1 MNPHVGIAWQIGST
15 FGWGVY
21 GTQLALGLSRRNRL
35 PTLLESPGPLTLD
48 ALESNALKPALDFRP
63 RLVELIKR
71 QGDGPIVCQF
81 PVIHARGNDAELQ
94 FGRLSPRTRGTANHA
109 CIFFDRTTFSAGA
122 IEQLNRFDSVIAGSA
137 WNGAHLRALGV
148 ENVFDNIQGID
159 ASRFHPAPRRG
170 LLAGRF
176 AIFSGGKIEHRKG
189 QDIVA
194 AAFRAFR
201 QRHDDAVLVTSWHNA
216 WPKAEGVR
224 EIMRSRVLDGE
235 SLLDDEGRID
245 VRRWLTTNGVPGESV
260 IVLPEIPNALL
271 PPVIRECDVAVFP
284 NRCEGGTNL
293 VAMEA
298 LALGVPSLLS
308 ANTGH
313 MDLLDR
319 QIGFALSEQSPVPEA
334 QSGPDYD
341 VWGESSVD
349 EIVERL
355 EAVYQNRQAFREV
368 ALAHARLMEDL
379 SWTRQIDRLMDH
391 LGIPDPL
398 TPAR

>member
-1 MNPHVGIAWQIGST
+1 VNPHVGIAWQIGST

-21 GTQLALGLSRRNRL
+21 GTQLALGLTRRGRL

-48 ALESNALKPALDFRP
+48 ALEAARLKPAMDFRP
-63 RLVELIKR
+63 RLVELIQK
-71 QGDGPIVCQF
+71 QGEGPIICQF
-81 PVIHARGNDAELQ
+81 PVLHARGNNAELQ

-109 CIFFDRTTFSAGA
+109 CIFFDRTTFSPEA
-122 IEQLNRFDSVIAGSA
+122 IDQLNRFDSVIAGSA
-137 WNGAHLRALGV
+137 WNGAHLRDLGV
-148 ENVFDNIQGID
+148 RNVIDNIQGID

-170 LLAGRF
+170 LLGDRF

-224 EIMRSRVLDGE
+224 QIMASRIFDGAN
-235 SLLDDEGRID
+235 LLDAEGRIN
-245 VRRWLTTNGVPGESV
+245 VRRWLSLNGVPEDSV
-260 IVLPEIPNALL
+260 IALPEIPNALL
-271 PPVIRECDVAVFP
+271 PPVIRECDVAIFP

-293 VAMEA
+293 VAMET

-319 QIGFALSEQSPVPEA
+319 QIGFALVDQTPVPEA
-334 QSGPDYD
+334 SSNPDYD
-341 VWGESSVD
+341 VWGESSVN

-355 EAVYQNRQAFREV
+355 EAVYRNREAFREV
-368 ALAHARLMEDL
+368 ALSHARLMEDL

-391 LGIPDPL
+391 LDITDL

>member
-1 MNPHVGIAWQIGST
+1 VNPHVGIAWQIGST

-21 GTQLALGLSRRNRL
+21 GTQLALGLTRRGRL

-48 ALESNALKPALDFRP
+48 GLEAVRLKPAMDFRP
-63 RLVELIKR
+63 RLVELIQK
-71 QGDGPIVCQF
+71 QGEGPIICQF
-81 PVIHARGNDAELQ
+81 PVIHARGNNAELQ

-109 CIFFDRTTFSAGA
+109 CIFFDRTTFSPEA
-122 IEQLNRFDSVIAGSA
+122 IDQLNRFDSVIAGSA
-137 WNGAHLRALGV
+137 WNGAHLRDLGV
-148 ENVFDNIQGID
+148 RNVIDNIQGID

-170 LLAGRF
+170 LLGDRF

-224 EIMRSRVLDGE
+224 QIMASRIFDGAN
-235 SLLDDEGRID
+235 LLDAEGRIN
-245 VRRWLTTNGVPGESV
+245 VRRWLSLNGVPEDSV
-260 IVLPEIPNALL
+260 IALPEIPNALL
-271 PPVIRECDVAVFP
+271 PPVIRECDVAIFP

-293 VAMEA
+293 VAMET

-319 QIGFALSEQSPVPEA
+319 QIGFALVDQTPVPEA
-334 QSGPDYD
+334 SSNPDYD

-355 EAVYQNRQAFREV
+355 EAVYRNREAFREV

-379 SWTRQIDRLMDH
+379 SWTRQIDRLLVH
-391 LGIPDPL
+391 LGI
-398 TPAR
+398 

>member
-1 MNPHVGIAWQIGST
+1 VNPHVGIAWQIGST

-21 GTQLALGLSRRNRL
+21 GTQLALGLTRRGRL

-48 ALESNALKPALDFRP
+48 GLEAVRLKPAMDFRP
-63 RLVELIKR
+63 RLVELIQK
-71 QGDGPIVCQF
+71 QGEGPIICQF
-81 PVIHARGNDAELQ
+81 PVIHARGNNAELQ

-109 CIFFDRTTFSAGA
+109 CIFFDRTTFSPEA
-122 IEQLNRFDSVIAGSA
+122 IDQLNRFDSVIAGSA
-137 WNGAHLRALGV
+137 WNGAHLRDLGV
-148 ENVFDNIQGID
+148 RNVIDNIQGID

-170 LLAGRF
+170 LLGDRF

-224 EIMRSRVLDGE
+224 QIMASRIFDGAN
-235 SLLDDEGRID
+235 LLDAEGRIN
-245 VRRWLTTNGVPGESV
+245 VRRWLSLNGVPEDSV
-260 IVLPEIPNALL
+260 IALPEIPNALL
-271 PPVIRECDVAVFP
+271 PPVIRECDVAIFP

-293 VAMEA
+293 VAMET

-319 QIGFALSEQSPVPEA
+319 QIGFALVDQTPVPEA
-334 QSGPDYD
+334 SSNPDYD

-355 EAVYQNRQAFREV
+355 EAVYRNREAFREV
-368 ALAHARLMEDL
+368 ALSHARLMEDL

-391 LGIPDPL
+391 LDITDIM
-398 TPAR
+398 PAR

>member
-21 GTQLALGLSRRNRL
+21 GTQLALGLTRRGRL

-48 ALESNALKPALDFRP
+48 ALEAVRLKPAMDFRP
-63 RLVELIKR
+63 RLVELIQK
-71 QGDGPIVCQF
+71 QGEGPIVCQF
-81 PVIHARGNDAELQ
+81 PVLHARGNNAELQ

-109 CIFFDRTTFSAGA
+109 CIFFDRTTFSAEA
-122 IEQLNRFDSVIAGSA
+122 IDQLNRFDSVIAGSA
-137 WNGAHLRALGV
+137 WNGAYLRDLGV
-148 ENVFDNIQGID
+148 RNVIDNIQGID

-170 LLAGRF
+170 LLGDRF

-216 WPKAEGVR
+216 WPRAEGVR
-224 EIMRSRVLDGE
+224 EIMRSRVFDGADLLDG
-235 SLLDDEGRID
+235 EGRID
-245 VRRWLTTNGVPGESV
+245 VRRWLSRNGVPEDSV

-271 PPVIRECDVAVFP
+271 PPVIRECDVAIFP

-293 VAMEA
+293 VAMET

-319 QIGFALSEQSPVPEA
+319 QIGFALADQSPVPGA
-334 QSGPDYD
+334 DASPDHD

-355 EAVYQNRQAFREV
+355 EAVYRNREAFREV

-391 LGIPDPL
+391 LDIGDL
-398 TPAR
+398 TRAR

>member
-21 GTQLALGLSRRNRL
+21 GTQLALGLTRRGRL

-48 ALESNALKPALDFRP
+48 ALEGVRLKPAMEFRP
-63 RLVELIKR
+63 RLVELIQK
-71 QGDGPIVCQF
+71 QGEGPIVCQF
-81 PVIHARGNDAELQ
+81 PVLHARGNNAELQ
-94 FGRLSPRTRGTANHA
+94 FGRLSPRIRGTANHA
-109 CIFFDRTTFSAGA
+109 CIFFDRTTFSPEA
-122 IEQLNRFDSVIAGSA
+122 IAQLNRFDSVIAGSA
-137 WNGAHLRALGV
+137 WNGAYLRDLGV
-148 ENVFDNIQGID
+148 RNVIDNIQGID

-170 LLAGRF
+170 LLGDRF

-216 WPKAEGVR
+216 WPRAEGVR
-224 EIMRSRVLDGE
+224 EIMRSKVFDGADLLDG
-235 SLLDDEGRID
+235 EGRID
-245 VRRWLTTNGVPGESV
+245 VRRWLSRNGVPEDSV
-260 IVLPEIPNALL
+260 IALPEIPNALL
-271 PPVIRECDVAVFP
+271 PPVIRECDVALFP

-293 VAMEA
+293 VAMET

-319 QIGFALSEQSPVPEA
+319 QIGFALADQSPVPEA
-334 QSGPDYD
+334 DASPDHD

-355 EAVYQNRQAFREV
+355 EAVYRNREAFREV
-368 ALAHARLMEDL
+368 ALSHARLMEDL

-391 LGIPDPL
+391 LDITDI

>member
-21 GTQLALGLSRRNRL
+21 GTQFALGLARRGRL

-48 ALESNALKPALDFRP
+48 ALETARLKPAMDFRP
-63 RLVELIKR
+63 RLVEMIQK
-71 QGDGPIVCQF
+71 QGEGPLVCQF
-81 PVIHARGNDAELQ
+81 PVVHARGNNAELQ

-109 CIFFDRTTFSAGA
+109 CIFFDRTTFSTAA
-122 IEQLNRFDSVIAGSA
+122 IDQLNRFDSVIAGSA
-137 WNGAHLRALGV
+137 WNGAHLRDIGV
-148 ENVFDNIQGID
+148 RNVIDNIQGID

-170 LLAGRF
+170 LLGDRF
-176 AIFSGGKIEHRKG
+176 AIFSGGKVEHRKG

-201 QRHDDAVLVTSWHNA
+201 QRHEDAVLVTSWHNA
-216 WPKAEGVR
+216 WPRAEGVR
-224 EIMRSRVLDGE
+224 EIMRSRVFDGA
-235 SLLDDEGRID
+235 SLLDEEGRID
-245 VRRWLTTNGVPGESV
+245 VRRWLSTNGIPGDSV

-293 VAMEA
+293 VAMET

-319 QIGFALSEQSPVPEA
+319 QIGFALGDQSPVPEA
-334 QSGPDYD
+334 ASNPDFD

-355 EAVYQNRQAFREV
+355 EAVYQNREAFREV

-391 LGIPDPL
+391 LEIPAL
-398 TPAR
+398 MAAR

>member
-21 GTQLALGLSRRNRL
+21 GTQLALGLTRRGRL

-48 ALESNALKPALDFRP
+48 ALEAVRLKPAMDFRP
-63 RLVELIKR
+63 RLVELIQK
-71 QGDGPIVCQF
+71 QGEGPIVCQF
-81 PVIHARGNDAELQ
+81 PVLHARGNNAELQ

-109 CIFFDRTTFSAGA
+109 CIFFDRTTFSAEA
-122 IEQLNRFDSVIAGSA
+122 IDQLNRFDSVIAGSA
-137 WNGAHLRALGV
+137 WNGAYLRDLGV
-148 ENVFDNIQGID
+148 RNVIDNIQGID

-170 LLAGRF
+170 LLGDRF

-216 WPKAEGVR
+216 WPRAEGVR
-224 EIMRSRVLDGE
+224 EIMRSRVFDGADLLDG
-235 SLLDDEGRID
+235 EGRID
-245 VRRWLTTNGVPGESV
+245 VRRWLSRNGVPEDSV

-271 PPVIRECDVAVFP
+271 PPVIRECDVAIFP

-293 VAMEA
+293 VAMET

-319 QIGFALSEQSPVPEA
+319 QIGFALADQSPVPGA
-334 QSGPDYD
+334 DASPDHD

-355 EAVYQNRQAFREV
+355 EAVYRNREAFREV

-391 LGIPDPL
+391 LDIGDL

>member
-21 GTQLALGLSRRNRL
+21 GTQLALGLTRRGRL

-48 ALESNALKPALDFRP
+48 GLEEVRLKPAMDFRP
-63 RLVELIKR
+63 RLVELIQK
-71 QGDGPIVCQF
+71 QGEGPIICQF
-81 PVIHARGNDAELQ
+81 PVIHARGNNTELQ

-109 CIFFDRTTFSAGA
+109 CIFFDRTTFSPEA
-122 IEQLNRFDSVIAGSA
+122 IDQLNRFDSVIAGSA
-137 WNGAHLRALGV
+137 WNGAHLRDLGV
-148 ENVFDNIQGID
+148 RNVIDNIQGID

-170 LLAGRF
+170 LLGDRF

-224 EIMRSRVLDGE
+224 QIMASRIFDGAN
-235 SLLDDEGRID
+235 LLDAEGRIN
-245 VRRWLTTNGVPGESV
+245 VRRWLSLNGVPEDSV
-260 IVLPEIPNALL
+260 IALPEIPNALL
-271 PPVIRECDVAVFP
+271 PPVIRECDVAIFP

-293 VAMEA
+293 VAMET

-319 QIGFALSEQSPVPEA
+319 QIGFALVDQTPVPEA
-334 QSGPDYD
+334 SSNPDYD

-355 EAVYQNRQAFREV
+355 EAVYRNREAFREV
-368 ALAHARLMEDL
+368 ALSHARLMEDL

-391 LGIPDPL
+391 LDITDL

>member
-1 MNPHVGIAWQIGST
+1 VNPHVGIAWQIGST

-21 GTQLALGLSRRNRL
+21 GTQLALGLTRRGRL

-48 ALESNALKPALDFRP
+48 ALEAVRLKPAMDFRP
-63 RLVELIKR
+63 RLVDLIQK
-71 QGDGPIVCQF
+71 QGEGPIVCQF
-81 PVIHARGNDAELQ
+81 PVLHARGNNAELQ

-109 CIFFDRTTFSAGA
+109 CIFFDRTTFSAEA
-122 IEQLNRFDSVIAGSA
+122 IDQLNRFDSVIAGSA
-137 WNGAHLRALGV
+137 WNGAYLRDLGV
-148 ENVFDNIQGID
+148 RNVIDNIQGID

-170 LLAGRF
+170 LLGDRF

-216 WPKAEGVR
+216 WPRAEGVR
-224 EIMRSRVLDGE
+224 EIMRSRVFDGADLLDG
-235 SLLDDEGRID
+235 EGRID
-245 VRRWLTTNGVPGESV
+245 VRRWLSRNGVPEDSV

-271 PPVIRECDVAVFP
+271 PPVIRECDVAIFP

-293 VAMEA
+293 VAMET

-319 QIGFALSEQSPVPEA
+319 QIGFALADQSPVPGA
-334 QSGPDYD
+334 DASPDHD

-355 EAVYQNRQAFREV
+355 EAVYRNREAFREV

-391 LGIPDPL
+391 LDIGDL

>member
-21 GTQLALGLSRRNRL
+21 GTQLALGLTRRGRL

-48 ALESNALKPALDFRP
+48 ALEGVRLKPAMEFRP
-63 RLVELIKR
+63 RLVELIQK
-71 QGDGPIVCQF
+71 QGEGPIVCQF
-81 PVIHARGNDAELQ
+81 PVLHARGNNAELQ
-94 FGRLSPRTRGTANHA
+94 FGRLSPRIRGTANHA
-109 CIFFDRTTFSAGA
+109 CIFFDRTTFSPEA
-122 IEQLNRFDSVIAGSA
+122 IAQLNRFDSVIAGSA
-137 WNGAHLRALGV
+137 WNGAYLRDLGV
-148 ENVFDNIQGID
+148 RNVIDNIQGID

-170 LLAGRF
+170 LLGDRF

-216 WPKAEGVR
+216 WPRAEGVR
-224 EIMRSRVLDGE
+224 EIMRSKVFDGADLLDG
-235 SLLDDEGRID
+235 EGRID
-245 VRRWLTTNGVPGESV
+245 VRRWLSRNGVPEDSV
-260 IVLPEIPNALL
+260 IALPEIPNALL
-271 PPVIRECDVAVFP
+271 PPVIRECDVALFP

-293 VAMEA
+293 VAMET

-319 QIGFALSEQSPVPEA
+319 QIGFALADQSPVPEA
-334 QSGPDYD
+334 DASPDHD

-355 EAVYQNRQAFREV
+355 EAVYRNREAFREV

-379 SWTRQIDRLMDH
+379 SWTRQIDRLLVH
-391 LGIPDPL
+391 LGI
-398 TPAR
+398 

>member
-21 GTQLALGLSRRNRL
+21 GTQLALGLTRRGRL

-48 ALESNALKPALDFRP
+48 GLEAVRLKPAMDFRP
-63 RLVELIKR
+63 RLVELIQK
-71 QGDGPIVCQF
+71 QGEGPIICQF
-81 PVIHARGNDAELQ
+81 PVIHARGNNAELQ

-109 CIFFDRTTFSAGA
+109 CIFFDRTTFSPEA
-122 IEQLNRFDSVIAGSA
+122 IDQLNRFDSVIAGSA
-137 WNGAHLRALGV
+137 WNGAHLRDLGV
-148 ENVFDNIQGID
+148 RNVIDNIQGID

-170 LLAGRF
+170 LLGDRF

-224 EIMRSRVLDGE
+224 QIMASRIFDGAN
-235 SLLDDEGRID
+235 LLDAEGRIN
-245 VRRWLTTNGVPGESV
+245 VRRWLSLNGVPEDSV
-260 IVLPEIPNALL
+260 IALPEIPNALL
-271 PPVIRECDVAVFP
+271 PPVIRECDVAIFP

-293 VAMEA
+293 VAMET

-313 MDLLDR
+313 IDLLDR
-319 QIGFALSEQSPVPEA
+319 QIGFALVDQTPVPEA
-334 QSGPDYD
+334 SSNPDYD

-355 EAVYQNRQAFREV
+355 EAVYRNREAFREV
-368 ALAHARLMEDL
+368 ALSHARLMEDL

-391 LGIPDPL
+391 LDITDI

>member
-21 GTQLALGLSRRNRL
+21 GTQLALGLTRRGRL

-48 ALESNALKPALDFRP
+48 ALEAVRLKPAMDFRP
-63 RLVELIKR
+63 RLVELIRK
-71 QGDGPIVCQF
+71 QGEGPIACQF
-81 PVIHARGNDAELQ
+81 PVLHARGNNAELQ
-94 FGRLSPRTRGTANHA
+94 FGRLSPRTRGTANHV
-109 CIFFDRTTFSAGA
+109 CIFFDRTTFSPAA

-148 ENVFDNIQGID
+148 RNVIDNIQGID

-170 LLAGRF
+170 LLGDRF

-216 WPKAEGVR
+216 WPRAEGVR
-224 EIMRSRVLDGE
+224 QIMASRVFEGAG
-235 SLLDDEGRID
+235 LLDAEGRID
-245 VRRWLTTNGVPGESV
+245 VGGWLSANGVPGESV
-260 IVLPEIPNALL
+260 IALPEIPNALL
-271 PPVIRECDVAVFP
+271 PPVIRECDVAIFP

-293 VAMEA
+293 VAMET

-319 QIGFALSEQSPVPEA
+319 QIGFSLSDQSPVELA
-334 QSGPDYD
+334 ASDPDYD

-355 EAVYQNRQAFREV
+355 EAVYQNREAFREV
-368 ALAHARLMEDL
+368 AQAHARLMEDL

-391 LGIPDPL
+391 LDIADL

>member
-21 GTQLALGLSRRNRL
+21 GTQLALGLTRRGRL

-48 ALESNALKPALDFRP
+48 GLEAVRLKPAMDFRP
-63 RLVELIKR
+63 RLVELIQK
-71 QGDGPIVCQF
+71 QGEGPIICQF
-81 PVIHARGNDAELQ
+81 PVIHARGNNAELQ

-109 CIFFDRTTFSAGA
+109 CIFFDRTTFSPEA
-122 IEQLNRFDSVIAGSA
+122 IDQLNRFDSVIAGSA
-137 WNGAHLRALGV
+137 WNGAHLRDLGV
-148 ENVFDNIQGID
+148 RNVIDNIQGID

-170 LLAGRF
+170 LLGDRF

-224 EIMRSRVLDGE
+224 QIMASRIFDGAN
-235 SLLDDEGRID
+235 LMDAEGRIN
-245 VRRWLTTNGVPGESV
+245 VRRWLSLNGVPEDSV
-260 IVLPEIPNALL
+260 IALPEIPNALL
-271 PPVIRECDVAVFP
+271 PPVIRECDVAIFP

-293 VAMEA
+293 VAMET

-319 QIGFALSEQSPVPEA
+319 QIGFALVDQTPVPEA
-334 QSGPDYD
+334 SSNPDYD

-355 EAVYQNRQAFREV
+355 EAVYRNREAFREV
-368 ALAHARLMEDL
+368 ALSHARLMEDL

-391 LGIPDPL
+391 LDITDI

>member
-1 MNPHVGIAWQIGST
+1 VNPHVGIAWQIGST

-21 GTQLALGLSRRNRL
+21 GTQLALGLTRRGRL

-48 ALESNALKPALDFRP
+48 ALEGVRLKPAMEFRP
-63 RLVELIKR
+63 RLVELIQK
-71 QGDGPIVCQF
+71 QGEGPIVCQF
-81 PVIHARGNDAELQ
+81 PVLHARGNNAELQ
-94 FGRLSPRTRGTANHA
+94 FGRLSPRIRGTANHA
-109 CIFFDRTTFSAGA
+109 CIFFDRTTFSPEA
-122 IEQLNRFDSVIAGSA
+122 IDQLNRFDSVIAGSA
-137 WNGAHLRALGV
+137 WNGAHLRDLGV
-148 ENVFDNIQGID
+148 RNVIDNIQGID

-170 LLAGRF
+170 LLGDRF

-224 EIMRSRVLDGE
+224 QIMASRIFDGAN
-235 SLLDDEGRID
+235 LLDAEGRIN
-245 VRRWLTTNGVPGESV
+245 VRRWLSLNGVPEDSV
-260 IVLPEIPNALL
+260 IALPEIPNALL
-271 PPVIRECDVAVFP
+271 PPVIRECDVAIFP

-293 VAMEA
+293 VAMET

-319 QIGFALSEQSPVPEA
+319 QIGFALVDQTPVPEA
-334 QSGPDYD
+334 SSNPDYD

-355 EAVYQNRQAFREV
+355 EAVYRNREAFREV

-379 SWTRQIDRLMDH
+379 SWTRQIDRLLVH
-391 LGIPDPL
+391 LGI
-398 TPAR
+398 

>member
-21 GTQLALGLSRRNRL
+21 GTQFALGLARRGRL

-48 ALESNALKPALDFRP
+48 ALETARLKPAMDFRP
-63 RLVELIKR
+63 RLVEMIQK
-71 QGDGPIVCQF
+71 QGEGPLVCQF
-81 PVIHARGNDAELQ
+81 PVVHARGNNAELQ

-109 CIFFDRTTFSAGA
+109 CIFFDRTTFSPAA
-122 IEQLNRFDSVIAGSA
+122 IDQLNRFDSVIAGSA
-137 WNGAHLRALGV
+137 WNGAHLRDIGV
-148 ENVFDNIQGID
+148 RNVIDNIQGID

-170 LLAGRF
+170 LLGDRF
-176 AIFSGGKIEHRKG
+176 AIFSGGKVEHRKG

-201 QRHDDAVLVTSWHNA
+201 QRHEDAVLVTSWHNA
-216 WPKAEGVR
+216 WPRAEGVR
-224 EIMRSRVLDGE
+224 EIMRSRVFDGA
-235 SLLDDEGRID
+235 SLLDEEGRID
-245 VRRWLTTNGVPGESV
+245 VRRWLSTNGIPGDSV

-293 VAMEA
+293 VAMET

-319 QIGFALSEQSPVPEA
+319 QIGFALGDQSPVPEA
-334 QSGPDYD
+334 ASNPDFD

-355 EAVYQNRQAFREV
+355 EAVYQNREAFREV
-368 ALAHARLMEDL
+368 ALAHARLIEDL

-391 LGIPDPL
+391 LEIPAL
-398 TPAR
+398 MATR

>member
-1 MNPHVGIAWQIGST
+1 VNPHVGIAWQIGST

-21 GTQLALGLSRRNRL
+21 GTQLALGLTRRGRL

-48 ALESNALKPALDFRP
+48 ALEAVRLKPAMDFRP
-63 RLVELIKR
+63 RLVELIQK
-71 QGDGPIVCQF
+71 QGEGPIVCQF
-81 PVIHARGNDAELQ
+81 PVLHARGNNAELQ

-109 CIFFDRTTFSAGA
+109 CIFFDRTTFSAEA
-122 IEQLNRFDSVIAGSA
+122 IDQLNRFDSVIAGSA
-137 WNGAHLRALGV
+137 WNGAYLRDLGV
-148 ENVFDNIQGID
+148 RNVIDNIQGID

-170 LLAGRF
+170 LLGDRF

-216 WPKAEGVR
+216 WPRAEGVR
-224 EIMRSRVLDGE
+224 EIMRSRVFDGADLLDG
-235 SLLDDEGRID
+235 EGRID
-245 VRRWLTTNGVPGESV
+245 VRRWLSRNGVPEDSV

-271 PPVIRECDVAVFP
+271 PPVIRECDVAIFP

-293 VAMEA
+293 VAMET

-319 QIGFALSEQSPVPEA
+319 QIGFALADQSPVPGA
-334 QSGPDYD
+334 DASPDHD

-355 EAVYQNRQAFREV
+355 EAVYRNREAFREV

-391 LGIPDPL
+391 LDIGDL
-398 TPAR
+398 TRAR

>member
-21 GTQLALGLSRRNRL
+21 GTQLALGLTRRGRL

-48 ALESNALKPALDFRP
+48 ALEGVRLKPAMEFRP
-63 RLVELIKR
+63 RLVELIQK
-71 QGDGPIVCQF
+71 QGEGPIVCQF
-81 PVIHARGNDAELQ
+81 PVLHARGNNAELQ
-94 FGRLSPRTRGTANHA
+94 FGRLSPRIRGTANHA
-109 CIFFDRTTFSAGA
+109 CIFFDRTTFSPEA
-122 IEQLNRFDSVIAGSA
+122 IAQLNRFDSVIAGSA
-137 WNGAHLRALGV
+137 WNGAYLRDLGV
-148 ENVFDNIQGID
+148 RNVIDNIQGVD
-159 ASRFHPAPRRG
+159 VSRFHPAPRRG
-170 LLAGRF
+170 LLGDRF

-216 WPKAEGVR
+216 WPRAEGVR
-224 EIMRSRVLDGE
+224 EIMRSKVFDGADLLDG
-235 SLLDDEGRID
+235 EGRID
-245 VRRWLTTNGVPGESV
+245 VRRWLSRNGVPEDSV
-260 IVLPEIPNALL
+260 IALPEIPNALL
-271 PPVIRECDVAVFP
+271 PPVIRECDVAIFP

-293 VAMEA
+293 VAMET

-319 QIGFALSEQSPVPEA
+319 QIGFALADQSPVPEA
-334 QSGPDYD
+334 DASPDHD

-355 EAVYQNRQAFREV
+355 EAVYRNREAFREV

-379 SWTRQIDRLMDH
+379 SWTRQIDRLLVH
-391 LGIPDPL
+391 LGI
-398 TPAR
+398 

>member
-21 GTQLALGLSRRNRL
+21 GTQLALGLTRRGRL

-48 ALESNALKPALDFRP
+48 ALEAVRLKPAMDFRP
-63 RLVELIKR
+63 RLVDLIQK
-71 QGDGPIVCQF
+71 QGEGPIVCQF
-81 PVIHARGNDAELQ
+81 PVLHARGNNAELQ

-109 CIFFDRTTFSAGA
+109 CIFFDRTTFSAEA
-122 IEQLNRFDSVIAGSA
+122 IDQLNRFDSVIAGSA
-137 WNGAHLRALGV
+137 WNGAYLRDLGV
-148 ENVFDNIQGID
+148 RNVIDNIQGID

-170 LLAGRF
+170 LLGDRF

-216 WPKAEGVR
+216 WPRAEGVR
-224 EIMRSRVLDGE
+224 EIMRSRVFDGADLLDG
-235 SLLDDEGRID
+235 EGRID
-245 VRRWLTTNGVPGESV
+245 VRRWLSRNGVPEDSV

-271 PPVIRECDVAVFP
+271 PPVIRECDVAIFP

-293 VAMEA
+293 VAMET

-319 QIGFALSEQSPVPEA
+319 QIGFALADQSPVPGA
-334 QSGPDYD
+334 DASPDHD

-355 EAVYQNRQAFREV
+355 EAVYRNREAFREV

-391 LGIPDPL
+391 LDIGDL
-398 TPAR
+398 TRAR

>member
-21 GTQLALGLSRRNRL
+21 GTQLALGLARHNRL
-35 PTLLESPGPLTLD
+35 PTLMESPGPLTLD
-48 ALESNALKPALDFRP
+48 ALEATRLAPAFEFR
-63 RLVELIKR
+63 RTAAELIQK
-71 QGDGPIVCQF
+71 QGDGPIVCRF
-81 PVIHARGNDAELQ
+81 PVIHARGNNAELQ
-94 FGRLSPRTRGTANHA
+94 FGRLSARTRGTANHV
-109 CIFFDRTTFSAGA
+109 CIFFDRTTFSPEA
-122 IEQLNRFDSVIAGSA
+122 IAQLNQFDSVIAGSA
-137 WNGAHLRALGV
+137 WNGDHLRALGV
-148 ENVFDNIQGID
+148 RNVIDNIQGID

-170 LLAGRF
+170 LLGDRF
-176 AIFSGGKIEHRKG
+176 TIFSGGKIEYRKG

-216 WPKAEGVR
+216 WPRAEGVR
-224 EIMRSRVLDGE
+224 EIMRSRVFDGAD
-235 SLLDDEGRID
+235 LLDSEGRID
-245 VRRWLTTNGVPGESV
+245 VRRWLSLNGVPAESV
-260 IVLPEIPNALL
+260 IALPEIPNALL
-271 PPVIRECDVAVFP
+271 PPVIRECDVAIFP

-293 VAMEA
+293 VAMET

-319 QIGFALSEQSPVPEA
+319 QIGFALADQSPVPEA
-334 QSGPDYD
+334 DASPDHD

-355 EAVYQNRQAFREV
+355 EAVYRNREAFREV

-379 SWTRQIDRLMDH
+379 SWTRQIDRLLVH
-391 LGIPDPL
+391 LGI
-398 TPAR
+398 

>member
-1 MNPHVGIAWQIGST
+1 VNPHVGIAWQIGST

-21 GTQLALGLSRRNRL
+21 GTQLALGLTRRGRL

-48 ALESNALKPALDFRP
+48 ALEGVRLKPAMDFRP
-63 RLVELIKR
+63 RLVELIQK
-71 QGDGPIVCQF
+71 QGEGPIVCQF
-81 PVIHARGNDAELQ
+81 PVLHARGNNAELQ
-94 FGRLSPRTRGTANHA
+94 FGRLSPRIRGTANHA
-109 CIFFDRTTFSAGA
+109 CIFFDRTTFSPEA
-122 IEQLNRFDSVIAGSA
+122 IAQLNRFDSVIAGSA
-137 WNGAHLRALGV
+137 WNGAYLRDLGV
-148 ENVFDNIQGID
+148 RNVIDNIQGID

-170 LLAGRF
+170 LLGDRF

-216 WPKAEGVR
+216 WPRAEGVR
-224 EIMRSRVLDGE
+224 EIMRSKVFDGADLLDG
-235 SLLDDEGRID
+235 EGRID
-245 VRRWLTTNGVPGESV
+245 VRRWLSRNGVPEDSV
-260 IVLPEIPNALL
+260 IALPEIPNALL
-271 PPVIRECDVAVFP
+271 PPVIRECDVALFP

-293 VAMEA
+293 VAMET

-319 QIGFALSEQSPVPEA
+319 QIGFALADQSPVPEA
-334 QSGPDYD
+334 DASPDHD

-355 EAVYQNRQAFREV
+355 EAVYRNREAFREV

-379 SWTRQIDRLMDH
+379 SWTRQIDRLLVH
-391 LGIPDPL
+391 LGI
-398 TPAR
+398 

>member
-1 MNPHVGIAWQIGST
+1 VNPHVGIAWQIGST

-21 GTQLALGLSRRNRL
+21 GTQLALGLTRRGRL

-48 ALESNALKPALDFRP
+48 ALEGVRLKPAMEFRP
-63 RLVELIKR
+63 RLVELIQK
-71 QGDGPIVCQF
+71 QGEGPIVCQF
-81 PVIHARGNDAELQ
+81 PVLHARGNNAELQ
-94 FGRLSPRTRGTANHA
+94 FGRLSPRIRGTANHA
-109 CIFFDRTTFSAGA
+109 CIFFDRTTFSPEA
-122 IEQLNRFDSVIAGSA
+122 IAQLNRFDSVIAGSA
-137 WNGAHLRALGV
+137 WNGAYLRDLGV
-148 ENVFDNIQGID
+148 RNVIDNIQGID

-170 LLAGRF
+170 LLGDRF

-216 WPKAEGVR
+216 WPRAEGVR
-224 EIMRSRVLDGE
+224 EIMRSKVFDGADLLDG
-235 SLLDDEGRID
+235 EGRID
-245 VRRWLTTNGVPGESV
+245 VRRWLSRNGVPEDSV
-260 IVLPEIPNALL
+260 IALPEIPNALL
-271 PPVIRECDVAVFP
+271 PPVIRECDVALFP

-293 VAMEA
+293 VAMET

-319 QIGFALSEQSPVPEA
+319 QIGFALADQSPVPEA
-334 QSGPDYD
+334 DASPDHD

-355 EAVYQNRQAFREV
+355 EAVYRNREAFREV

-379 SWTRQIDRLMDH
+379 SWTRQIDRLLVH
-391 LGIPDPL
+391 LGI
-398 TPAR
+398 

>member
-21 GTQLALGLSRRNRL
+21 GTQLALGLARHNRL
-35 PTLLESPGPLTLD
+35 PTLMESPGPLTLD
-48 ALESNALKPALDFRP
+48 ALEATRLAPALEFR
-63 RLVELIKR
+63 RTAAELIQK

-81 PVIHARGNDAELQ
+81 PVIHARGNNAELQ
-94 FGRLSPRTRGTANHA
+94 FGRLSARTRGTADHA
-109 CIFFDRTTFSAGA
+109 CIFFDRTTFSPEA
-122 IEQLNRFDSVIAGSA
+122 IAQLNRFDSVIAGSA

-148 ENVFDNIQGID
+148 RNVIDNIQGID

-170 LLAGRF
+170 LLGDRF
-176 AIFSGGKIEHRKG
+176 TIFSGGKIEYRKG

-201 QRHDDAVLVTSWHNA
+201 QRHEDAVLVTSWHNA
-216 WPKAEGVR
+216 WPRAEGVR
-224 EIMRSRVLDGE
+224 EIMRSRVFDGAD
-235 SLLDDEGRID
+235 LLDAEGRID
-245 VRRWLTTNGVPGESV
+245 VRRWLSLNGVPGESV
-260 IVLPEIPNALL
+260 IALPEIPNALL
-271 PPVIRECDVAVFP
+271 PSVIRECDVAIFP

-293 VAMEA
+293 VAMET

-319 QIGFALSEQSPVPEA
+319 QIGFALADQSPVPEA
-334 QSGPDYD
+334 GASADHD
-341 VWGESSVD
+341 VWGESSVE

-355 EAVYQNRQAFREV
+355 EAVYRNREAFREV

-379 SWTRQIDRLMDH
+379 SWTRQIDRLLVH
-391 LGIPDPL
+391 LGI
-398 TPAR
+398 

>member
-21 GTQLALGLSRRNRL
+21 GTQLALGLTRRGRM

-48 ALESNALKPALDFRP
+48 ALEALQLKPAMEFRP
-63 RLVELIKR
+63 RLVEMIQK
-71 QGDGPIVCQF
+71 QGDGPLVCQF
-81 PVIHARGNDAELQ
+81 PVLHARGNNAELQ
-94 FGRLSPRTRGTANHA
+94 FGRLSPRTRGTANHV
-109 CIFFDRTTFSAGA
+109 CIFFDRTTFSPAA
-122 IEQLNRFDSVIAGSA
+122 IDQLNRFDSVIAGSA
-137 WNGAHLRALGV
+137 WNGAHLRVLGV
-148 ENVFDNIQGID
+148 RNVIDNIQGID

-170 LLAGRF
+170 LLGDRF
-176 AIFSGGKIEHRKG
+176 AIFSGGKIEYRKG

-216 WPKAEGVR
+216 WPRAEGVR
-224 EIMRSRVLDGE
+224 QIMASQVFNGSD
-235 SLLDDEGRID
+235 LLDAEGRID
-245 VRRWLTTNGVPGESV
+245 VRRWLSRNGVPGESV
-260 IVLPEIPNALL
+260 IALPEIPNALL

-293 VAMEA
+293 VAMET

-319 QIGFALSEQSPVPEA
+319 QIGFALADQSPVLEA
-334 QSGPDYD
+334 DSDPDYD

-355 EAVYQNRQAFREV
+355 EAVYQKREAFREV
-368 ALAHARLMEDL
+368 AQAHARLMEDL
-379 SWTRQIDRLMDH
+379 SWTRQIDRLMNH
-391 LGIPDPL
+391 LEIAPF
-398 TPAR
+398 TPPR

>member
-1 MNPHVGIAWQIGST
+1 VNPHVGIAWQIGST

-21 GTQLALGLSRRNRL
+21 GTQLALGLTRRGRL

-48 ALESNALKPALDFRP
+48 GLEAVRLKPAMDFRP
-63 RLVELIKR
+63 RLVELIQK
-71 QGDGPIVCQF
+71 QGEGPIICQF
-81 PVIHARGNDAELQ
+81 PVIHARGNNAELQ

-109 CIFFDRTTFSAGA
+109 CIFFDRTTFSPEA
-122 IEQLNRFDSVIAGSA
+122 IDQLNRFDSVIAGSA
-137 WNGAHLRALGV
+137 WNGAHLRDLGV
-148 ENVFDNIQGID
+148 RNVIDNIQGID

-170 LLAGRF
+170 LLGDRF

-224 EIMRSRVLDGE
+224 QIMASRIFDGAN
-235 SLLDDEGRID
+235 LLDAEGRIN
-245 VRRWLTTNGVPGESV
+245 VRRWLSLNGVPEDSV
-260 IVLPEIPNALL
+260 IALPEIPNALL
-271 PPVIRECDVAVFP
+271 PPVIRECDVAIFP

-293 VAMEA
+293 VAMET

-319 QIGFALSEQSPVPEA
+319 QIGFALVDQTPVPEA
-334 QSGPDYD
+334 SSNPDYD

-355 EAVYQNRQAFREV
+355 EAVYRNREAFREV
-368 ALAHARLMEDL
+368 ALSHARLMEDL

-391 LGIPDPL
+391 LDITDI

>member
-21 GTQLALGLSRRNRL
+21 GTQLALGLTRRGRL

-48 ALESNALKPALDFRP
+48 ALEAVRLKPAMEFRP
-63 RLVELIKR
+63 RLVELIQK
-71 QGDGPIVCQF
+71 QGEGPIVCQF
-81 PVIHARGNDAELQ
+81 PVLHARGNNAELQ

-109 CIFFDRTTFSAGA
+109 CIFFDRTTFSPEA
-122 IEQLNRFDSVIAGSA
+122 IAQLNRFDSVIAGSA
-137 WNGAHLRALGV
+137 WNGAYLRDLGV
-148 ENVFDNIQGID
+148 RNVIDNIQGID

-170 LLAGRF
+170 LLGDRF

-216 WPKAEGVR
+216 WPRAEGVR
-224 EIMRSRVLDGE
+224 AIMRSKVFDGAD
-235 SLLDDEGRID
+235 LLDEEGRID
-245 VRRWLTTNGVPGESV
+245 VRRWLSRNGIPADSV
-260 IVLPEIPNALL
+260 IALPEIPNALL
-271 PPVIRECDVAVFP
+271 PPVIRECDVAIFP

-293 VAMEA
+293 VAMET

-319 QIGFALSEQSPVPEA
+319 QIGFALADQSPVPEA
-334 QSGPDYD
+334 DASPDHD

-355 EAVYQNRQAFREV
+355 EAVYRNREAFREV

-391 LGIPDPL
+391 LDITDL

>member
-21 GTQLALGLSRRNRL
+21 GTQLALGLARHNRL
-35 PTLLESPGPLTLD
+35 PTLMESPGPLTLD
-48 ALESNALKPALDFRP
+48 ALEATRLAPAFEFR
-63 RLVELIKR
+63 RTAAELIQK
-71 QGDGPIVCQF
+71 QGDGPIVCRF
-81 PVIHARGNDAELQ
+81 PVIHARGNNAELQ
-94 FGRLSPRTRGTANHA
+94 FGRLSARTRGTANHV
-109 CIFFDRTTFSAGA
+109 CIFFDRTTFSPEA
-122 IEQLNRFDSVIAGSA
+122 IAQLNQFDSVIAGSA
-137 WNGAHLRALGV
+137 WNGDHLRALGV
-148 ENVFDNIQGID
+148 RNVIDNIQGID

-170 LLAGRF
+170 LLGDRF
-176 AIFSGGKIEHRKG
+176 TIFSGGKIEHRKG

-216 WPKAEGVR
+216 WPRAEGVR
-224 EIMRSRVLDGE
+224 EIMRSRVFDGAD
-235 SLLDDEGRID
+235 LLDSEGRID
-245 VRRWLTTNGVPGESV
+245 VRRWLFLNGVPAESV
-260 IVLPEIPNALL
+260 IALPEIPNALL
-271 PPVIRECDVAVFP
+271 PPVIRECDVAIFP

-293 VAMEA
+293 VAMET

-319 QIGFALSEQSPVPEA
+319 QIGFALADQSPVPEA
-334 QSGPDYD
+334 GSSPDHD

-355 EAVYQNRQAFREV
+355 EAVYRKREAFREV

-379 SWTRQIDRLMDH
+379 SWTRQIDRLLVH
-391 LGIPDPL
+391 LGI
-398 TPAR
+398 

>member
-21 GTQLALGLSRRNRL
+21 GTQLALGLTRRGRL

-48 ALESNALKPALDFRP
+48 ALEGVRLKPAMEFRP
-63 RLVELIKR
+63 RLVELVQK
-71 QGDGPIVCQF
+71 QGEGPIVCQF
-81 PVIHARGNDAELQ
+81 PVLHARGNNAELQ
-94 FGRLSPRTRGTANHA
+94 FGRLSPRIRGTANHA
-109 CIFFDRTTFSAGA
+109 CIFFDRTTFSPEA
-122 IEQLNRFDSVIAGSA
+122 IAQLNRFDSVIAGSA
-137 WNGAHLRALGV
+137 WNGAYLRDLGV
-148 ENVFDNIQGID
+148 RNVIDNIQGID

-170 LLAGRF
+170 LLGDRF

-216 WPKAEGVR
+216 WPRAEGVR
-224 EIMRSRVLDGE
+224 EIMRSKVFDGADLLDG
-235 SLLDDEGRID
+235 EGRID
-245 VRRWLTTNGVPGESV
+245 VRRWLSRNGVPEDSV
-260 IVLPEIPNALL
+260 IALPEIPNALL
-271 PPVIRECDVAVFP
+271 PPVIRECDVALFP

-293 VAMEA
+293 VAMET

-319 QIGFALSEQSPVPEA
+319 QIGFALADQSPVPEA
-334 QSGPDYD
+334 DASPDHD

-355 EAVYQNRQAFREV
+355 EAVYRNREAFREV

-379 SWTRQIDRLMDH
+379 SWTRQIDRLLVH
-391 LGIPDPL
+391 LGI
-398 TPAR
+398 

>member
-1 MNPHVGIAWQIGST
+1 VNPHVGIAWQIGST

-21 GTQLALGLSRRNRL
+21 GTQLALGLTRRGRL

-48 ALESNALKPALDFRP
+48 ALEAVRLKPAMDFRP
-63 RLVELIKR
+63 RLVELIQK
-71 QGDGPIVCQF
+71 QGEGPIVCQF
-81 PVIHARGNDAELQ
+81 PVLHARGNNAELQ

-109 CIFFDRTTFSAGA
+109 CIFFDRTTFSAEA
-122 IEQLNRFDSVIAGSA
+122 IDQLNRFDSVIAGSA
-137 WNGAHLRALGV
+137 WNGAYLRDLGV
-148 ENVFDNIQGID
+148 RNVIDNIQGID

-170 LLAGRF
+170 LLGDRF

-216 WPKAEGVR
+216 WPRAEGVR
-224 EIMRSRVLDGE
+224 EIMRSRVFDGADLLDG
-235 SLLDDEGRID
+235 EGRID
-245 VRRWLTTNGVPGESV
+245 VRRWLSRNGVPEDSV

-271 PPVIRECDVAVFP
+271 PPVIRECDVAIFP

-293 VAMEA
+293 VAMET

-319 QIGFALSEQSPVPEA
+319 QIGFALADQSPVPGA
-334 QSGPDYD
+334 DASPDHD

-355 EAVYQNRQAFREV
+355 EAVYRNREAFREV

-391 LGIPDPL
+391 LDIGDL

>member
-1 MNPHVGIAWQIGST
+1 VNPHVGIAWQIGST

-21 GTQLALGLSRRNRL
+21 GTQLALGLTRRGRL

-48 ALESNALKPALDFRP
+48 GLEAVRLKPAMDFRP
-63 RLVELIKR
+63 RLVELIQK
-71 QGDGPIVCQF
+71 QGEGPIICQF
-81 PVIHARGNDAELQ
+81 PVIHARGNNAELQ
-94 FGRLSPRTRGTANHA
+94 FGRLSPRTQGTANHA
-109 CIFFDRTTFSAGA
+109 CIFFDRTTFSPEA
-122 IEQLNRFDSVIAGSA
+122 IDQLNRFDSVIAGSA
-137 WNGAHLRALGV
+137 WNGAHLRDLGV
-148 ENVFDNIQGID
+148 RNVIDNIQGID

-170 LLAGRF
+170 LLGDRF

-224 EIMRSRVLDGE
+224 QIMASRIFDGAN
-235 SLLDDEGRID
+235 LLDAEGRIN
-245 VRRWLTTNGVPGESV
+245 VRRWLSLNGVPEDSV
-260 IVLPEIPNALL
+260 IALPEIPNALL
-271 PPVIRECDVAVFP
+271 PPVIRECDVAIFP

-293 VAMEA
+293 VAMET

-319 QIGFALSEQSPVPEA
+319 QIGFALVDQTPVPEA
-334 QSGPDYD
+334 SSNPDYD

-355 EAVYQNRQAFREV
+355 EAVYRNREAFREV
-368 ALAHARLMEDL
+368 ALSHARLMEDL

-391 LGIPDPL
+391 LDITDI

>member
-21 GTQLALGLSRRNRL
+21 GTQLALGLTRRGRL

-48 ALESNALKPALDFRP
+48 ALEAVRLKPAMDFRP
-63 RLVELIKR
+63 RLVELIQK
-71 QGDGPIVCQF
+71 QGEGPIVCQF
-81 PVIHARGNDAELQ
+81 PVLHARGNNAELQ

-109 CIFFDRTTFSAGA
+109 CIFFDRTTFSAEA
-122 IEQLNRFDSVIAGSA
+122 IDQLNRFDSVIAGSA
-137 WNGAHLRALGV
+137 WNGSYLRDLGV
-148 ENVFDNIQGID
+148 RNVIDNIQGID

-170 LLAGRF
+170 LLGDRF

-216 WPKAEGVR
+216 WPRAEGVR
-224 EIMRSRVLDGE
+224 EIMRSRVFDGADLLDG
-235 SLLDDEGRID
+235 EGRID
-245 VRRWLTTNGVPGESV
+245 VRRWLSRNGVPEDSV

-271 PPVIRECDVAVFP
+271 PPVIRECDVAIFP

-293 VAMEA
+293 VAMET

-319 QIGFALSEQSPVPEA
+319 QIGFALADQSPVPGA
-334 QSGPDYD
+334 DASPDHD

-355 EAVYQNRQAFREV
+355 EAVYRNREAFREV

-391 LGIPDPL
+391 LDIGDL

>member
-1 MNPHVGIAWQIGST
+1 VNPHVGIAWQIGST

-21 GTQLALGLSRRNRL
+21 GTQLALGLTRRGRL

-48 ALESNALKPALDFRP
+48 GLEAVRLKPAIDFRP
-63 RLVELIKR
+63 RLVELIQK
-71 QGDGPIVCQF
+71 QGEGPIICQF
-81 PVIHARGNDAELQ
+81 PVIHARGNNAELQ

-109 CIFFDRTTFSAGA
+109 CIFFDRTTFSPEA
-122 IEQLNRFDSVIAGSA
+122 IDQLNRFDSVIAGSA
-137 WNGAHLRALGV
+137 WNGAHLRDLGV
-148 ENVFDNIQGID
+148 RNVIDNIQGID

-170 LLAGRF
+170 LLGDRF

-224 EIMRSRVLDGE
+224 QIMASRIFDGAN
-235 SLLDDEGRID
+235 LLDAEGRIN
-245 VRRWLTTNGVPGESV
+245 VRRWLSLNGVPEDSV
-260 IVLPEIPNALL
+260 IALPEIPNALL
-271 PPVIRECDVAVFP
+271 PPVIRECDVAIFP

-293 VAMEA
+293 VAMET

-319 QIGFALSEQSPVPEA
+319 QIGFALVDQTPVPEA
-334 QSGPDYD
+334 SSNPDYD

-355 EAVYQNRQAFREV
+355 EAVYRNREAFREV
-368 ALAHARLMEDL
+368 ALSHARLMEDL

-391 LGIPDPL
+391 LDITDI

>member
-1 MNPHVGIAWQIGST
+1 VNPHVGIAWQIGST

-21 GTQLALGLSRRNRL
+21 GTQLALGLTRRGRL

-48 ALESNALKPALDFRP
+48 GLEAVRLKPAMDFRP
-63 RLVELIKR
+63 RLVELIQK
-71 QGDGPIVCQF
+71 QGEGPIICQF
-81 PVIHARGNDAELQ
+81 PVIHARGNNAELQ

-109 CIFFDRTTFSAGA
+109 CIFFDRTTFSPEA
-122 IEQLNRFDSVIAGSA
+122 IDQLNRFDSVIAGSA
-137 WNGAHLRALGV
+137 WNGAHLRDLGV
-148 ENVFDNIQGID
+148 RNVIDNIQGID

-170 LLAGRF
+170 LLGDRF

-224 EIMRSRVLDGE
+224 QIMASRIFDGAN
-235 SLLDDEGRID
+235 LMDAEGRIN
-245 VRRWLTTNGVPGESV
+245 VRRWLSLNGVPEDSV
-260 IVLPEIPNALL
+260 IALPEIPNALL
-271 PPVIRECDVAVFP
+271 PPVIRECDVAIFP

-293 VAMEA
+293 VAMET

-319 QIGFALSEQSPVPEA
+319 QIGFALVDQTPVPEA
-334 QSGPDYD
+334 SSNPDYD

-355 EAVYQNRQAFREV
+355 EAVYRNREAFREV
-368 ALAHARLMEDL
+368 ALSHARLMEDL

-391 LGIPDPL
+391 LDITDI